1 MELKEVIKNNLI
13 YFRKQK
19 NLSAERVA
27 QVLNI
32 SRQAYSNYEAG
43 IRDIGIES
51 LKILANFYGVT
62 LDLFTSSSLIDAREP
77 SISFSTIKSEYG
89 KLSFDDN
96 PTVISN
102 LNSSFIVVKLN
113 DNFLKVFE
121 SNMVNVDNH
130 EMLFEF
136 NHELKIG
143 KVYYYENGSGVILIN
158 NIPTPFSK
166 AQSKSIVFIGMLLA
180 TINKEYDNNHF
191 F

>member
-1 MELKEVIKNNLI
+1 
-13 YFRKQK
+13 
-19 NLSAERVA
+19 
-27 QVLNI
+27 
-32 SRQAYSNYEAG
+32 
-43 IRDIGIES
+43 
-51 LKILANFYGVT
+51 
-62 LDLFTSSSLIDAREP
+62 
-77 SISFSTIKSEYG
+77 
-89 KLSFDDN
+89 
-96 PTVISN
+96 
-102 LNSSFIVVKLN
+102 
-113 DNFLKVFE
+113 
-121 SNMVNVDNH
+121 MVNVDNH